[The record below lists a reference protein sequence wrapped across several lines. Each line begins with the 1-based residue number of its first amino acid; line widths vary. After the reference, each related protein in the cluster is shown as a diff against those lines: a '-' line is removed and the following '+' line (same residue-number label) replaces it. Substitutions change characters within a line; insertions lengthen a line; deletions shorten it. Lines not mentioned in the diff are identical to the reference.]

1 MCARINNDAPLHAR
15 SQHFSHSRQCAQGS
29 QCSPLS
35 PVSRVLF
42 HRCCALL
49 LVVAQSQKR
58 RSAVPVDPRN
68 SSAEAR
74 QELFSGLWRA
84 RQGGRKAL
92 SQERPRVF
100 DGIEICRVR
109 RMPLHHL
116 NAALV
121 EGATRFWAPK
131 ASLVILDE
139 KRSSAPSEPLRKEAL
154 DNAGVDVPDARG
166 A

>member
-1 MCARINNDAPLHAR
+1 
-15 SQHFSHSRQCAQGS
+15 
-29 QCSPLS
+29 
-35 PVSRVLF
+35 
-42 HRCCALL
+42 
-49 LVVAQSQKR
+49 
-58 RSAVPVDPRN
+58 
-68 SSAEAR
+68 
-74 QELFSGLWRA
+74 
-84 RQGGRKAL
+84 
-92 SQERPRVF
+92 
-100 DGIEICRVR
+100 
-109 RMPLHHL
+109 MPLHHL